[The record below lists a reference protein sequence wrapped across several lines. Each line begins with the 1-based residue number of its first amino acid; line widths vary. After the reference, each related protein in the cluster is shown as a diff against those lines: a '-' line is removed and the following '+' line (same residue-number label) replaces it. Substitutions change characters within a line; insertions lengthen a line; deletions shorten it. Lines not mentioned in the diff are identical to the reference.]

1 LYKAPRGTSDIL
13 PQEQNYWKYVKEKAV
28 LVCHLYGYQPL
39 TTPIFEDSRL
49 FSRTVSGGTDLA
61 DKEMYIFEDRS
72 GQKLALRAE
81 GTAPVCRAY
90 LEHGLFNLPQ
100 PIKLYYIGAA
110 FRYERPQA
118 GRYRQHH
125 QFGYEAL
132 GDVDPALDV
141 EVIEMAQQFLLS
153 LGLPKF
159 SIQLNSIGCELCQ
172 PGYIKS
178 LQQHYSNHIADL
190 CPDCKTRLLK
200 NPLRLLDCKKASC
213 QKIAETAPKITN
225 YLCPKC
231 QEHFQNVQQ
240 GLKTLEIPFQLNHR
254 LVRGLDYYTRT
265 VFEIEPQEEGSQSA
279 LGGGGR
285 YDNLVEQPGGKH
297 TPAVGFATG
306 IERLILNLKR
316 QKMEIPPSCK
326 SVAFIAYLGEGAK
339 IEAMKLAS
347 RLRQAG
353 IAVIKATGSKSLKG
367 QLRQANSLGTNYT
380 IIIGEKEVKNQTVVL
395 RDMINNKQDSVSID
409 ELVLSLKQNNPPRII
424 SQIHSQP
431 PDMI

>member
-1 LYKAPRGTSDIL
+1 MYKAPRGTSDIL
-13 PQEQNYWKYVKEKAV
+13 PQEQDYWKYVKEKAAF
-28 LVCHLYGYQPL
+28 LCHLYGYQPL

-49 FSRTVSGGTDLA
+49 FCRTVSGGTDLV

-100 PIKLYYIGAA
+100 PIKLYYIGPA

-153 LGLPKF
+153 LGLSKF
-159 SIQLNSIGCELCQ
+159 SIHLNSTGCKLCQ
-172 PGYIKS
+172 PEYIKA
-178 LQQHYSNHIADL
+178 LKQHYSNHTADL
-190 CPDCKTRLLK
+190 CPDCEIRLLR

-213 QKIAETAPKITN
+213 QKIAEAAPKIIN
-225 YLCPKC
+225 YLCPEC
-231 QEHFQNVQQ
+231 QAHFQNVQQ
-240 GLKTLEIPFQLNHR
+240 GLKALSIPFQLNHR

-265 VFEIEPQEEGSQSA
+265 VFEIEPQGEGAQSA

-285 YDNLVEQPGGKH
+285 YDDLIEQLGGKC
-297 TPAVGFATG
+297 TPGVGFATG
-306 IERLILNLKR
+306 IERLILNLKG
-316 QKMEIPPSCK
+316 QKVKIPSSPK
-326 SVAFIAYLGEGAK
+326 SVAFIAYLGEDAK

-347 RLRQAG
+347 KLRQAG

-367 QLRQANSLGTNYT
+367 QLRQANSLGTSYT
-380 IIIGEKEVKNQTVVL
+380 IIIGEEEVKTQTVVL
-395 RDMINNKQDSVSID
+395 RDMINNKQKSISIAKI
-409 ELVLSLKQNNPPRII
+409 VLSLKQNKPLE
-424 SQIHSQP
+424 
-431 PDMI
+431 

>member
-1 LYKAPRGTSDIL
+1 LYKAVRGTSDIL
-13 PQEQNYWKYVKEKAV
+13 PQEQGYWKYVEGKAAC
-28 LVCHLYGYQPL
+28 LCQLYGYQPL
-39 TTPIFEDSRL
+39 TTPIFEDFQL
-49 FSRTVSGGTDLA
+49 FARTVAGGTDLV
-61 DKEMYIFEDRS
+61 DKEMYTFEDRS

-100 PIKLYYIGAA
+100 PVKLYYIGPA

-132 GDVDPALDV
+132 GDADPALDG

-153 LGLPKF
+153 LGLSEF
-159 SIQLNSIGCELCQ
+159 SIQLNSIGCRLCQ
-172 PGYIKS
+172 PEYIEALK
-178 LQQHYSNHIADL
+178 QHYSNDTTYL
-190 CPDCKTRLLK
+190 CPDCKVRLLR

-213 QKIAETAPKITN
+213 QSVAETAPKITD
-225 YLCPKC
+225 YLCPEC
-231 QEHFQNVQQ
+231 EAHFQSVQQ
-240 GLKTLEIPFQLNHR
+240 NLEVLNIPFQLNYR

-265 VFEIEPQEEGSQSA
+265 VFEVESQEEGAQSA

-285 YDNLVEQPGGKH
+285 YDDLIAQLGGKH

-316 QKMEIPPSCK
+316 QKTKIPALPK
-326 SVAFIAYLGEGAK
+326 PIAFIAYLGEEAK
-339 IEAMKLAS
+339 IEAMKLAF

-353 IAVIKATGSKSLKG
+353 IAVIKATGDKSLKG
-367 QLRQANSLGTNYT
+367 QLRQANSLSTNYA
-380 IIIGEKEVKNQTVVL
+380 IIIGEEEVRNQTAVL
-395 RDMINNKQDSVSID
+395 RDMINNKQRAIP
-409 ELVLSLKQNNPPRII
+409 LAQIAPSLKQTEPLE
-424 SQIHSQP
+424 
-431 PDMI
+431 

>member
-13 PQEQNYWKYVKEKAV
+13 PQEQDYWKYVKEKAAF
-28 LVCHLYGYQPL
+28 LCHLYGYQPL
-39 TTPIFEDSRL
+39 ATPVFEDSRL
-49 FSRTVSGGTDLA
+49 FCRTVSGGTDLV

-100 PIKLYYIGAA
+100 PVKLYYIGPA

-153 LGLPKF
+153 LGLSKF
-159 SIQLNSIGCELCQ
+159 SIHLNSIGCKLCQ
-172 PGYIKS
+172 PEYIKA
-178 LQQHYSNHIADL
+178 LKQHYSKHTADL
-190 CPDCKTRLLK
+190 CPDCKIRLLR

-213 QKIAETAPKITN
+213 QKIAEAAPKIIN
-225 YLCPKC
+225 YLCPEC
-231 QEHFQNVQQ
+231 QAHFQNVQQ
-240 GLKTLEIPFQLNHR
+240 GLKALSIPFQLNHR

-265 VFEIEPQEEGSQSA
+265 VFEIEPQGEGAQSA

-285 YDNLVEQPGGKH
+285 YDDLIEQLGGKC
-297 TPAVGFATG
+297 TPGVGFATG
-306 IERLILNLKR
+306 IERLILNLKG
-316 QKMEIPPSCK
+316 QKVKIPSSPK
-326 SVAFIAYLGEGAK
+326 SVAFIAYLGKDAK

-347 RLRQAG
+347 KLRQAG

-367 QLRQANSLGTNYT
+367 QLRQANSLGTSYT
-380 IIIGEKEVKNQTVVL
+380 IIIGEEEVKTQTVVL
-395 RDMINNKQDSVSID
+395 RDMINNKQKSISIAKI
-409 ELVLSLKQNNPPRII
+409 VLSLKQNKPLE
-424 SQIHSQP
+424 
-431 PDMI
+431 

>member
-1 LYKAPRGTSDIL
+1 LYKAVRGTSDIL
-13 PQEQNYWKYVKEKAV
+13 PQEQAYWKYVEEKAAC
-28 LVCHLYGYQPL
+28 LCQLYGYQPL
-39 TTPIFEDSRL
+39 TTPIFEDFQL
-49 FSRTVSGGTDLA
+49 FARTVAGGTDLV
-61 DKEMYIFEDRS
+61 DKEMYTFEDRS

-100 PIKLYYIGAA
+100 PVKLYYIGPA

-132 GDVDPALDV
+132 GDADPALDV

-153 LGLPKF
+153 LGLSEF
-159 SIQLNSIGCELCQ
+159 SIQLNSIGCRLCQ
-172 PGYIKS
+172 PEYIEALK
-178 LQQHYSNHIADL
+178 QHYSNNATYL
-190 CPDCKTRLLK
+190 CPDCEVRLLR

-213 QKIAETAPKITN
+213 QSVAETAPKITD
-225 YLCPKC
+225 YLCPEC
-231 QEHFQNVQQ
+231 QAHFQSVQQ
-240 GLKTLEIPFQLNHR
+240 SLEMLNIPFQLNYR

-265 VFEIEPQEEGSQSA
+265 VFEVESQEEGTQSA

-285 YDNLVEQPGGKH
+285 YDDLIAQLGGKH

-316 QKMEIPPSCK
+316 QKTKIPALPK
-326 SVAFIAYLGEGAK
+326 PIVFIAYLGEEAK
-339 IEAMKLAS
+339 IEAMKLAF

-353 IAVIKATGSKSLKG
+353 IAVIKATGDKSLKG
-367 QLRQANSLGTNYT
+367 QLRQANSLSTNYA
-380 IIIGEKEVKNQTVVL
+380 IIIGEEEVRNQTAVL
-395 RDMINNKQDSVSID
+395 RDMINNKQRAIP
-409 ELVLSLKQNNPPRII
+409 LAKIAPSLKQTKPLE
-424 SQIHSQP
+424 
-431 PDMI
+431 